1 MSEYINKKGKSV
13 PRVSTILKLLNK
25 EQLLYWANSLGYKH
39 ISYAH
44 ELDRTARIGTAV
56 HEMIE
61 KINSSNKLAMYTW
74 NKWRIYNR
82 YDRSAV
88 IRAVHSYM
96 KWYDKNNKKFKI
108 LFSEKTI
115 VCDLFGGT
123 IDAIIESP
131 LNKNHVMIADYK
143 TSSDFHLTQI
153 LQLSAYVYLCE
164 LEGYIVDGVM
174 VIRVDK
180 RFGEC
185 AKELIFLREDLD
197 IFIELFLTLY
207 NALLLQD
214 AANIIMKKKKKLT
227 MEGI

>member
-1 MSEYINKKGKSV
+1 MNTYVNKDGKNV
-13 PRVSTILKLLNK
+13 PRVSTIIKLLNK

-39 ISYAH
+39 ISYQH

-61 KINSSNKLAMYTW
+61 KINSEKSLAMYKW
-74 NKWRIYNR
+74 NKWKIYNR

-88 IRAVHSYM
+88 IRAVHSYK
-96 KWYDKNNKKFKI
+96 KWYDKNYKKFKI

-115 VCDLFGGT
+115 VGDLFGGT
-123 IDAIIESP
+123 IDTIIESTF
-131 LNKNHVMIADYK
+131 NSSHIMVVDYK

-153 LQLSAYVYLCE
+153 LQLSAYVLLCE
-164 LEGYIVDGVM
+164 MEGFIVDGIII
-174 VIRVDK
+174 IRTDK

-185 AKELIFLREDLD
+185 AKELIFLRKDLN

-207 NALLLQD
+207 NAMILQD
-214 AANIIMKKKKKLT
+214 VANQIMKKNKFT
-227 MEGI
+227 MEGV